1 MYIVHVHVQLR
12 GGTRSL
18 IFHVTRAHT
27 NACHHGCVPHTVAVL
42 KVKNCRIPK
51 GSQVKLIV

>member
-12 GGTRSL
+12 GGTKLL

-42 KVKNCRIPK
+42 KVKIA
-51 GSQVKLIV
+51 GSPRDPSLK